1 MKKLL
6 ALLLALTMVFALCAC
21 GQAAQPAASTPAE
34 AASGDDAAP
43 AKEAVTINVVTS
55 YGGDDGN
62 RKNFE
67 NAVAAYE
74 ESTGNKVNDGSATSN
89 EEWKAK
95 VLTDFE
101 TGSEPDVLFFFTN
114 ADAEPFITADKVVS
128 IDEIRTEYP
137 DYAANMKES
146 MMATAVDG
154 KHYAV
159 PSAGFW
165 ENMFVNKTVLDACG
179 VAVPGPDYTWDQFLA
194 DCQTILDNGYTPI
207 ACSLVEVPHYWFEFA
222 VMNNGSIDDQ
232 LAVPTLDADGKL
244 VDDAVSAK
252 WIAALDDIKDLYE
265 RGFFPKNTLTAGDAE
280 TVALFGEDE
289 AAFLIDGSWKVGYFT
304 ENHGDNLDGYAV
316 SYVPAKGERKAH
328 NGKRYT
334 GVLHELLRRGP
345 YDLFKFALHI
355 AEPFADAL
363 EETKLL
369 ILFLD
374 GIRVFGGSCGFRIL
388 LFFSHF
394 CTHPFRKLL
403 GLDMLGVLS
412 AERAILTAFKTIG
425 SILLILDRVVVS
437 LLALVTSQGDFDSVV
452 SHTFRHLLYY
462 LSALRSGHLPPCM
475 EQEILS
481 GAKICARK
489 KTSRPTGT
497 DKYTIL
503 QT

>member
-146 MMATAVDG
+146 MMAPAVDG

-159 PSAGFW
+159 PTAGFW

-194 DCQTILDNGYTPI
+194 DCQTILDAGYTPI
-207 ACSLVEVPHYWFEFA
+207 ACSLVEIPHYWFEFA
-222 VMNNGSIDDQ
+222 VMNNGTVDNQ
-232 LAVPTLDADGKL
+232 LDIPTVTDGKL
-244 VDDAVSAK
+244 DAAGEK
-252 WIAALDDIKDLYE
+252 WVAALNDIKDLYE
-265 RGFFPKNTLTAGDAE
+265 RGFFPQNTLTASDAE
-280 TVALFGEDE
+280 TVAMFGEGE

-304 ENHGDNLDGYAV
+304 ENHADTLEDYQIA
-316 SYVPAKGERKAH
+316 YVPGKGERKASEAIGGISMGYFITRKAWDDPAKRDAAVKFVEH
-328 NGKRYT
+328 LTSDEVLSTFVTTEVTALVNGAKPSGLNALQQSAADANANITAVVGAVQDTIT
-334 GVLHELLRRGP
+334 GEAKA
-345 YDLFKFALHI
+345 DLFGNIQNVVTGKMS
-355 AEPFADAL
+355 AEDA
-363 EETKLL
+363 
-369 ILFLD
+369 
-374 GIRVFGGSCGFRIL
+374 
-388 LFFSHF
+388 
-394 CTHPFRKLL
+394 
-403 GLDMLGVLS
+403 VLS
-412 AERAILTAFKTIG
+412 A
-425 SILLILDRVVVS
+425 
-437 LLALVTSQGDFDSVV
+437 LALN
-452 SHTFRHLLYY
+452 
-462 LSALRSGHLPPCM
+462 
-475 EQEILS
+475 
-481 GAKICARK
+481 
-489 KTSRPTGT
+489 
-497 DKYTIL
+497 
-503 QT
+503 